1 MFQINKKAFPDTPS
15 DFKKCW
21 NYVVRK
27 LLKLLNYW
35 REHKNWSLPK
45 LSILSLQGLKIPPQS
60 NQNYSAETGRTELFY
75 TGWRELLS
83 WSLSWRPRSLGFQ
96 LCIPIF
102 HIHLCTVGQFVFT
115 GFCKKSQ
122 LTREQCSFI
131 SVSGDQFA
139 LLLWPH
145 ILWRSFL

>member
-45 LSILSLQGLKIPPQS
+45 LSILSLLGLKIPPQS

-102 HIHLCTVGQFVFT
+102 HIQLCKVGQFVFAWQKIWNCPQGQT
-115 GFCKKSQ
+115 KANIF
-122 LTREQCSFI
+122 FI
-131 SVSGDQFA
+131 FINFNQSWVKY
-139 LLLWPH
+139 
-145 ILWRSFL
+145 